1 MLRKEIVKAKCDL
14 EIALE
19 KVTIQRNNVKQEI
32 PEKLFPS
39 IIVHTRID
47 TEELRF
53 EQNSKFNDKLYRLS
67 LEQDQPLFNVK
78 NTVFCFNLL
87 KTPPK
92 YIMETLSLGP
102 KNAVL
107 EKFNPNEVLMELD
120 NVLEF
125 CRKKECDE
133 SLITD
138 INNVKTC

>member
-1 MLRKEIVKAKCDL
+1 MLYLRSLTHQDFIRVK
-14 EIALE
+14 
-19 KVTIQRNNVKQEI
+19 
-32 PEKLFPS
+32 
-39 IIVHTRID
+39 
-47 TEELRF
+47 
-53 EQNSKFNDKLYRLS
+53 
-67 LEQDQPLFNVK
+67 
-78 NTVFCFNLL
+78 LL
-87 KTPPK
+87 K
-92 YIMETLSLGP
+92 YSIFMETLSLGP